1 MKFLSAVERWLS
13 GRAMRPN
20 SRLIGPQPDALKSA
34 LRSPLAQLE
43 LLRGAPVILYAGMI
57 NSDTVQ
63 ILYDCLRHTG
73 ASERLHLVLS
83 TAGGSVTAARQIALL
98 LREFTARLTILVP
111 YRAWSAGTL
120 LCLSANELI
129 LGPLAELGPIDPHI
143 SSAGP
148 PPEGAPAMISAEDI
162 RAFRQMAEG
171 WFGVQREEDRL
182 QVLALVAQHIFPT
195 SLSAFYR
202 SHQLTRQIATELL
215 CYQMPD
221 AEPGRRQQVVDQ
233 LIEGYYAHNYA
244 ISRAEARALGLQ
256 VHYTSSDE
264 ESLLWQIIK
273 VVRQHAGDESLPPEG
288 SQRVH
293 ALIMSTGFYARQM
306 ERIVNRAGGTGGAKR
321 GGEEEAHFSDTRL
334 HWEIEER

>member
-1 MKFLSAVERWLS
+1 MKLLSMVQRWLS
-13 GRAMRPN
+13 GWKMSRN
-20 SRLIGPQPDALKSA
+20 SRLIGPETDSLKLS
-34 LRSPLAQLE
+34 LRPQLARLE

-63 ILYDCLRHTG
+63 ILYECLRNTG
-73 ASERLHLVLS
+73 ATERLHLVLS
-83 TAGGSVTAARQIALL
+83 TPGGSVTVARQIALL
-98 LREFTARLTILVP
+98 LREFTTQLTILVP

-129 LGPLAELGPIDPHI
+129 LGPLAELGPIDPHV

-148 PPEGAPAMISAEDI
+148 PPEGAPGMISAEDV

-221 AEPGRRQQVVDQ
+221 AEPGRRQQVVNQ

-256 VHYTSSDE
+256 VQYTSPDE
-264 ESLLWQIIK
+264 EALLWHISKI
-273 VVRQHAGDESLPPEG
+273 VRRHAGDEPLPPDRPE
-288 SQRVH
+288 RVH
-293 ALIMSTGFYARQM
+293 ALIMSTGFCACQM
-306 ERIVNRAGGTGGAKR
+306 ERTVNRAGPARAGS
-321 GGEEEAHFSDTRL
+321 EEESQFSNTTLR
-334 HWEIEER
+334 WEIEEE